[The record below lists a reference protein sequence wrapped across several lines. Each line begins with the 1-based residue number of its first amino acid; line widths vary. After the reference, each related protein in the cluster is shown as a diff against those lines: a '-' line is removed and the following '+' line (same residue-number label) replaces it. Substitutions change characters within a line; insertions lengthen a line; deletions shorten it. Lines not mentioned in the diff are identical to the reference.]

1 MRYTRLQESPRAR
14 MRVRDIAKQLGVP
27 PAEVLQM
34 LEDMGEYVKSHAS
47 YIETPVIRK
56 LHERLGVTYSA
67 ATRPTHS
74 DSVTGREA
82 PTEGLP
88 PPPRRTKRDNHPL
101 TGEVSPRRV
110 LDPSLDSS
118 PARSAPGTTSWSART
133 VEQRWADLAGGDA
146 SHALEFE
153 EWKLRG
159 FSDVERDVWM
169 ASGLRTGQARWAAEL
184 RDGGLSPTDL
194 EVDLHG
200 WKVVDRLQRG
210 EGAKAIARMLTQIRN
225 SAAS

>member
-1 MRYTRLQESPRAR
+1 

-27 PAEVLQM
+27 PAEVLQV

-47 YIETPVIRK
+47 YVEAPVIRR
-56 LHERLGVTYSA
+56 LHERFGVTYGVA
-67 ATRPTHS
+67 DRPTHS
-74 DSVTGREA
+74 ASITGRGA
-82 PTEGLP
+82 PTEGLA

-101 TGEVSPRRV
+101 MGEISPRRV
-110 LDPSLDSS
+110 LDSSLDSRS
-118 PARSAPGTTSWSART
+118 ARSAPPTTSWSART

-153 EWKLRG
+153 EWKFRG

-169 ASGLRTGQARWAAEL
+169 ASGLRAGQARWAAEL

-194 EVDLHG
+194 EVELHG

-210 EGAKAIARMLTQIRN
+210 EGAKAVARMLIQLRN

>member
-1 MRYTRLQESPRAR
+1 

-101 TGEVSPRRV
+101 MGEVSPRRV